1 MIARLIDLSV
11 RFRWLVLF
19 IFAGIAALGVYNLL
33 RLPIDAVPDIT
44 NKQVQIT
51 AVAPAL
57 GPTEME
63 GRVSFPIETALAGIP
78 GLETTRSLS
87 RNGFSQVTAVFEESV
102 DLYFARQQVA
112 ERLAR
117 ARETMPEGVEPTMGP
132 ISTGLGEVVM
142 WTVRFADRRVAAA
155 SNRPGF
161 QRDGSYLTP
170 EGERLAT
177 PVQQASY
184 LRTVQDWI
192 VAPQVR
198 GVANIAGVDAIGGYE
213 KQYVVAPD
221 PARMSAYGVSFSEL
235 ADALEAGNR
244 TVGANFVERAGEAYL
259 VRADVR
265 FRGVPDIREA
275 VVTTREGVPVRVADV
290 ADVQLGGGLRTGAAT
305 ENGREVVVG
314 TALMLVG
321 QNSRTVATD
330 VVAKLD
336 EVRRAMP
343 PGVQLEVVLDRS
355 RLVNA
360 TIGTVQTNLIEGAL
374 LVVAVLFLLLGN
386 IRAAIITAAVI
397 PLSFLMMAIG
407 MRQLGVSGNLMSL
420 GALDFGLIVDGAVII
435 VENYLRRMGERQ
447 HALGRTL
454 DLPGRLAEVSD
465 SVKEMIR
472 PSLYGQAII
481 LLVFLPLLTFEGVEG
496 KMFSP
501 MAITVMLALAGAFVA
516 SLTLVPA
523 LIAIIIRGPVAE
535 KEVRVIAA
543 AKRGYTPTL
552 ARALAKP
559 LPTIGVGVAMFAASL
574 LVFGTLGREFI
585 PQLDEGDAAILSA
598 RVPSVSL
605 EQSVEMQKQVERV
618 VTSFPQVIRMFSKT
632 GTAEVAT
639 DPMPVN
645 ISDGF
650 VLLKPRDEW
659 PDPTLTKAQLI
670 EQMEEKLGGLLGNNF
685 EISQPIE
692 LRFNEL
698 IAGVRSDVALSVYGD
713 DLDAMGRTATRAAA
727 VLRDI
732 EGATDVRV
740 EQTAGFPTL
749 DVQFDRGAIAAN
761 GLTVAQVSD
770 TVAAALGGREA
781 GLVFEGDRRFDVVVR
796 LPDAFRDD
804 LDALAALPV
813 TLEGAGREASASV
826 PLGSVATFGFTE
838 GLNQVSR
845 EDGKRRV
852 VVQMNVR
859 GRDLGSFVAE
869 AQARIAAEASPP
881 PGSWYAW
888 GGEFENLAAAQARLG
903 LVVPLCV
910 VLIFALLFLAV
921 GDWALALAIFSA
933 IPMALAGGIFSL
945 ALFGL
950 DFSISAAVGL
960 IALSGVAVLNGLVM
974 VTAIQKRLED
984 GLPAREAILD
994 GALERVRP
1002 VLMTALVASLGFVP
1016 MALASGVGAEVQ
1028 KPLAI
1033 VVIGG
1038 LITATVLTLFVL
1050 PAILLL
1056 VLQRRRDRIAPS
1068 RADPRLGG
1076 AQLVSAQ

>member
-19 IFAGIAALGVYNLL
+19 IFAGIAVLGVYNLV

-44 NKQVQIT
+44 NKQVQINT
-51 AVAPAL
+51 VAPAL
-57 GPTEME
+57 GPSEME
-63 GRVSFPIETALAGIP
+63 GRVTFPIETALAGVP
-78 GLETTRSLS
+78 GLESTRSLS
-87 RNGFSQVTAVFEESV
+87 RNGFSQVTAVFDDSV
-102 DLYFARQQVA
+102 DIYFARQQVA
-112 ERLAR
+112 ERLAQ
-117 ARETMPEGVEPTMGP
+117 ARESMPEGVEPAMGP
-132 ISTGLGEVVM
+132 ITTGLGEVVM
-142 WTVRFADRRVAAA
+142 WTVRYGERRTVAAPG
-155 SNRPGF
+155 RPGW

-170 EGERLAT
+170 EGERLRS
-177 PVQQASY
+177 PVQLASY

-192 VAPQVR
+192 VAPQIRSVR
-198 GVANIAGVDAIGGYE
+198 GIAGVDAIGGYE

-221 PARMSAYGVSFSEL
+221 PARMAAYGVTFSEL
-235 ADALEAGNR
+235 AEGLEAGNR
-244 TVGANFVERAGEAYL
+244 TVGANFVERAGESYL
-259 VRADVR
+259 VRTDVR
-265 FRGVPDIREA
+265 FRSLADIREA
-275 VVTTREGVPVRVADV
+275 TVATREGVPVRVADV
-290 ADVQLGGGLRTGAAT
+290 ADVDLGGGLRTGAAT
-305 ENGREVVVG
+305 EDGEEAVVG
-314 TALMLVG
+314 TALMLLG
-321 QNSRTVATD
+321 ENSRTVASD
-330 VVAKLD
+330 VVAKLE
-336 EVRRAMP
+336 EVGRSMP
-343 PGVQLEVVLDRS
+343 PGVSLEIVLDRS

-360 TIGTVQTNLIEGAL
+360 TIGTVEENLAIGAL

-397 PLSFLMMAIG
+397 PVSFLMMAIG

-447 HALGRTL
+447 HALGRAL
-454 DLPGRLAEVSD
+454 DLPERLKEVSE

-481 LLVFLPLLTFEGVEG
+481 LLVFAPLLTFEGVEG
-496 KMFSP
+496 KTFSP

-523 LIAIIIRGPVAE
+523 LIAILIRGPVAE

-543 AKRGYTPTL
+543 AKTRYGPAL
-552 ARALAKP
+552 SRALANP
-559 LPTIGVGVAMFAASL
+559 VPTIAVGVGLFAASL
-574 LVFGTLGREFI
+574 LAFQSLGREFI
-585 PQLDEGDAAILSA
+585 PQLDEGDVAILAA

-605 EQSVEMQKQVERV
+605 EQSVEMQRQVERV
-618 VTSFPQVIRMFSKT
+618 VTSFPEVAHMFSKT

-650 VLLKPRDEW
+650 VILKPRDQW
-659 PDPTLTKAQLI
+659 PDPNLPKAELV
-670 EQMEEKLGGLLGNNF
+670 ERMEEQLGTLLGNNYEF
-685 EISQPIE
+685 SQPIE

-713 DLDAMGRTATRAAA
+713 DLDALGRTAARAAA

-740 EQTAGFPTL
+740 EATEGFPTL
-749 DVQFDRGAIAAN
+749 DVQLDRGAVAAH
-761 GLTVAQVSD
+761 GLTVEQVSD
-770 TVAAALGGREA
+770 TVAAALGGRPS
-781 GLVFEGDRRFDVVVR
+781 GLVFEGDRRFEVVVR
-796 LPDAFRDD
+796 LPDAARDD
-804 LDALAALPV
+804 LNALAALPLTV
-813 TLEGAGREASASV
+813 EGAGGEASASV
-826 PLGSVATFGFTE
+826 PLGSVARFGFTE

-859 GRDLGSFVAE
+859 GRDLGSFVEEAQNRINAE
-869 AQARIAAEASPP
+869 APPP

-888 GGEFENLAAAQARLG
+888 GGAFENLAAAQARLG
-903 LVVPLCV
+903 LVVPLCA
-910 VLIFALLFLAV
+910 VLIFGLLFLAV
-921 GDWALALAIFSA
+921 RDWPLALAIFSA
-933 IPMALAGGIFSL
+933 VPMALAGGILSL
-945 ALFGL
+945 WLTGL

-974 VTAIQKRLED
+974 VTAIQKRLAD
-984 GLPAREAILD
+984 GLPAVDAIRD
-994 GALERVRP
+994 GAIERLRP

-1016 MALASGVGAEVQ
+1016 MALATGVGAEVQ
-1028 KPLAI
+1028 KPLAT

-1050 PAILLL
+1050 PAIMLL
-1056 VLQRRRDRIAPS
+1056 VLRRRERL
-1068 RADPRLGG
+1068 PRLGNEAIG
-1076 AQLVSAQ
+1076 LGHLAPAT